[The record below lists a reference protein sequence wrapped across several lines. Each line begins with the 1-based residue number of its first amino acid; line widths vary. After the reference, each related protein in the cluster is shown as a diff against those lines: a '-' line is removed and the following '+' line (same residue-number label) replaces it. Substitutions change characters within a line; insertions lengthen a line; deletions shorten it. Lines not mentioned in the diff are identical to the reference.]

1 MPKAHSVNK
10 VNKKLDC
17 SKTKLSVR
25 INFIKIKN
33 FSLEKDTVKR
43 MKMQVIPWEII
54 IVNHIFHKKHV
65 SKIYKA
71 LFRLN
76 KNADCAKQSILP
88 VYIITH

>member
-54 IVNHIFHKKHV
+54 IVNHMFHKKTCIQNLQ
-65 SKIYKA
+65 ST
-71 LFRLN
+71 LQTEQECRL
-76 KNADCAKQSILP
+76 C
-88 VYIITH
+88 